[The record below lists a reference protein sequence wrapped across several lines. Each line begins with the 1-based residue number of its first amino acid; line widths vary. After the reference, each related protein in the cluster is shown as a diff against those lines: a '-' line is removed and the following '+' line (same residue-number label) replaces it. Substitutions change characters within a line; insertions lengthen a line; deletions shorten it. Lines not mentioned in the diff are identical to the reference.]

1 MSEISLPAPL
11 DADEQERAEIWR
23 EGFTMALYISLSQLA
38 VMAAIPA
45 TEAMQN
51 DNLALM
57 VALTTAGLVLAHQI
71 AFRMSARLVAPG
83 SVLEPLAPRLLRAQ
97 LLGGAAVTALAVLP
111 IMFFGPDAYR
121 WSMALLALFVLV
133 VGYLVARSAPH
144 SRTRSLIYV
153 LFVAVLMVGVLA
165 VKSLVNH

>member
-1 MSEISLPAPL
+1 MSEIAFPGAL
-11 DADEQERAEIWR
+11 DREQQERSEVWR

-38 VMAAIPA
+38 VMAALPA
-45 TEAMQN
+45 KEAMQN
-51 DNLALM
+51 DSLALI
-57 VALTTAGLVLAHQI
+57 VALTTVGLVLAHQI

-97 LLGGAAVTALAVLP
+97 LLGGAAVTALAVVP
-111 IMFFGPDAYR
+111 IVVFGPPAYR

-153 LFVAVLMVGVLA
+153 LFVALLMVGVLA